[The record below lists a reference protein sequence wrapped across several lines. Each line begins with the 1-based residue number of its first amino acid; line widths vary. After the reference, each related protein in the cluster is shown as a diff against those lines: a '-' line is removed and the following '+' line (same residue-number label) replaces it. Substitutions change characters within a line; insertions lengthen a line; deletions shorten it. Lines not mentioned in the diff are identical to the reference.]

1 MVGKVIGIKLHA
13 FRFAVSKIAPGIH
26 HRFQRKDRL
35 LSRDKSLQP
44 PRLRKSY
51 LREFYKRRWNRFLSR
66 TCLFFTTL
74 LCVLLIT
81 TLCIFATLS
90 LSLSLSFFLR
100 REIKDERIERY
111 DNYVR
116 RHKLTDLTLVSK
128 LAFPFA
134 FLFRARIPDIN
145 FQFR

>member
-66 TCLFFTTL
+66 TCLFFS
-74 LCVLLIT
+74 
-81 TLCIFATLS
+81 ATMRS
-90 LSLSLSFFLR
+90 FNNVVHFCYSFSLSLSFFLR

>member
-1 MVGKVIGIKLHA
+1 MPFVLQLA
-13 FRFAVSKIAPGIH
+13 
-26 HRFQRKDRL
+26 RL
-35 LSRDKSLQP
+35 P
-44 PRLRKSY
+44 
-51 LREFYKRRWNRFLSR
+51 REFITDFKGKIVCCPAINRCNHHDCVNRICANFINGDGID
-66 TCLFFTTL
+66 FFRERVCSLAL
-74 LCVLLIT
+74 LCVLLI

-90 LSLSLSFFLR
+90 LSFSLFFLR

-134 FLFRARIPDIN
+134 FLFRARIPIEYDIN